1 MEKCLSKFTPLPHWG
16 STTTLGN
23 CALLARCLA
32 IFQQFSLKIW
42 FFQCRLFSNE
52 KPLPVSSDLLRLF
65 QKCTCP
71 LCVKPFIFP
80 AIIML
85 FAPLLTFN
93 HHQYNEMMSLTD
105 RGPPC
110 LPFLRIQ
117 GKFPPRALHR
127 PSRWVWPGLQRTCGT
142 WKNKK
147 NKGRRQNETFLG
159 LNPNWDLGLWFQ
171 NYC

>member
-1 MEKCLSKFTPLPHWG
+1 MSVFRKNVRFVLTITTFFRIELIQTDRTLFLKTGHFSYVEKCLSKFTPLPHWG

-93 HHQYNEMMSLTD
+93 HHQYNEMMSLTN

-127 PSRWVWPGLQRTCGT
+127 PSR
-142 WKNKK
+142 
-147 NKGRRQNETFLG
+147 
-159 LNPNWDLGLWFQ
+159 
-171 NYC
+171 